1 MSAPAGRLPHDLRA
15 QVRAEV
21 AAHRPGS
28 PREQWSWRRT
38 LRLLDWLG
46 DPFDEHADPTH
57 VTGSAIVVDPDA
69 RVLLH
74 RHKRLRR
81 WMQPGG
87 HLDPSEHP
95 AQAARRETAEET
107 GVDAEHPGSA
117 PTLVHVDVHEGPRG
131 HVHLDLRYLLLA
143 GRGEVPQP
151 GPGESPDVAWFPG
164 PRAGTVGDA
173 STSAAVH
180 AALTTAPRGPR

>member
-1 MSAPAGRLPHDLRA
+1 MNIAAGRWSSELCA

-21 AAHRPGS
+21 AAHQPGS
-28 PREQWSWRRT
+28 DREQWSCRRT
-38 LRLLDWLG
+38 LRLLDWLPA
-46 DPFDEHADPTH
+46 PFDEHADPTH

-87 HLDPSEHP
+87 HLDPGEHP
-95 AQAARRETAEET
+95 AVAARREIVEET
-107 GVDAEHPGSA
+107 GVDTTHPGSG

-143 GRGEVPQP
+143 GRGVTPLP
-151 GPGESPDVAWFPG
+151 GPGESPDVAWFAG
-164 PRAGTVGDA
+164 PHARTVGDA
-173 STSAAVH
+173 STSAAVQ
-180 AALTTAPRGPR
+180 AALTTSPRGPR